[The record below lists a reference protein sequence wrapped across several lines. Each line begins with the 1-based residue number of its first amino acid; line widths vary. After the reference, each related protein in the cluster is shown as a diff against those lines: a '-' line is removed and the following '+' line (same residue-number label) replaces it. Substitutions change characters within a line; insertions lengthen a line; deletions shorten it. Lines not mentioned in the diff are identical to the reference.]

1 VQGYRDDGVVLRTQK
16 LGEADRIITLL
27 TRHNGRVR
35 AVARGVRRTKS
46 RFGARLEPFTHVDVM
61 VHSGRSLDVITQAEV
76 IRAYGTPLA
85 SNYPKYTAGTAMLE
99 TAERFTPVEKEPA
112 IRQFL
117 LLIGGLRALG
127 DAVDP
132 VGSADSSEP
141 GELAGSPVPVGPAV
155 PADRDDPAPAADDG
169 TPGTSGGAAGTSG
182 TPGDADGTHGP
193 SGDAEGSDAEGREG
207 PVGTPGT
214 GEAPR
219 DPRMVLDAYFLRSL
233 TFAGYA
239 PALEACARCG
249 ALSPAAVSGAAV
261 SGAAVSGIT
270 VPGITVPGIT
280 VPGTGAA
287 ADRERT
293 TGTTGTRGTRGTRGT
308 ERATGTSSAEYT
320 ERTEGP
326 PVGTKPLVAFAIPA
340 GGMVCA
346 GCRPPGAASPAP
358 QTVGLMVALLRG
370 DWEEAMRSER
380 RHRVEC
386 SGLVA
391 AYLQWHLEHS
401 IRSLRHVE
409 RA

>member
-1 VQGYRDDGVVLRTQK
+1 MQGYRDDGVVLRTQK

-35 AVARGVRRTKS
+35 AVAKGIRRTKS
-46 RFGARLEPFTHVDVM
+46 RFGGRLEPFTHVDVM
-61 VHSGRSLDVITQAEV
+61 VHHGRTLDIITQAEV

-85 SNYPKYTAGTAMLE
+85 SDYPKYTAGTAMLE

-117 LLIGGLRALG
+117 LLVGGLRALG
-127 DAVDP
+127 DAI
-132 VGSADSSEP
+132 GP
-141 GELAGSPVPVGPAV
+141 G
-155 PADRDDPAPAADDG
+155 APAAGELPGATDLAGDGDLVRGGGPTDRDGPIARDDRRADDG
-169 TPGTSGGAAGTSG
+169 DPAHGQPADHDDPG
-182 TPGDADGTHGP
+182 
-193 SGDAEGSDAEGREG
+193 AER
-207 PVGTPGT
+207 
-214 GEAPR
+214 APMVSR

-239 PALEACARCG
+239 PALEECSRCG
-249 ALSPAAVSGAAV
+249 
-261 SGAAVSGIT
+261 T
-270 VPGITVPGIT
+270 
-280 VPGTGAA
+280 PGTA
-287 ADRERT
+287 R
-293 TGTTGTRGTRGTRGT
+293 
-308 ERATGTSSAEYT
+308 
-320 ERTEGP
+320 
-326 PVGTKPLVAFAIPA
+326 PLVAFAVAA

-346 GCRPPGAASPAP
+346 DCKPPGAASPAP
-358 QTVGLMVALLRG
+358 PTVALMVLLLKG
-370 DWEEAMRSER
+370 DWDKAMRSER

>member
-1 VQGYRDDGVVLRTQK
+1 MALEAEQGVPRGSAASRKTRASRAGPRGSRTGLLGRVRDNGTVQGYRDDGVVLRTQK

-61 VHSGRSLDVITQAEV
+61 IHNGRSLDVITQVEV
-76 IRAYGTPLA
+76 IRAYGTRFVA
-85 SNYPKYTAGTAMLE
+85 DYPKYTAGTAMLE

-127 DAVDP
+127 DAVEPDDLSEGDLPEEAAGAETGEAGDVDDP
-132 VGSADSSEP
+132 RGVVSAEGRGEPDLSEP
-141 GELAGSPVPVGPAV
+141 GATGAVATGAGEEPP
-155 PADRDDPAPAADDG
+155 R
-169 TPGTSGGAAGTSG
+169 
-182 TPGDADGTHGP
+182 
-193 SGDAEGSDAEGREG
+193 
-207 PVGTPGT
+207 
-214 GEAPR
+214 EAPR

-239 PALEACARCG
+239 PALEECARCG
-249 ALSPAAVSGAAV
+249 AR
-261 SGAAVSGIT
+261 
-270 VPGITVPGIT
+270 
-280 VPGTGAA
+280 
-287 ADRERT
+287 D
-293 TGTTGTRGTRGTRGT
+293 
-308 ERATGTSSAEYT
+308 
-320 ERTEGP
+320 
-326 PVGTKPLVAFAIPA
+326 KPLVAFAVAA
-340 GGMVCA
+340 GGMACA
-346 GCRPPGAASPAP
+346 DCRLPGSASPAP
-358 QTVGLMVALLRG
+358 QTVALMVALLRG
-370 DWEEAMRSER
+370 DWDEAMRSER

>member
-1 VQGYRDDGVVLRTQK
+1 MQGYRDDGVVLRTQK

-35 AVARGVRRTKS
+35 AVAKGVRRTKS

-61 VHSGRSLDVITQAEV
+61 IHNGRSLDVITQAEV
-76 IRAYGTPLA
+76 IRAYGTPLVA
-85 SNYPKYTAGTAMLE
+85 DYPKYTAGTAMLE

-127 DAVDP
+127 DAVEP
-132 VGSADSSEP
+132 EP
-141 GELAGSPVPVGPAV
+141 G
-155 PADRDDPAPAADDG
+155 DPAADLAG
-169 TPGTSGGAAGTSG
+169 PGGSGRES
-182 TPGDADGTHGP
+182 P
-193 SGDAEGSDAEGREG
+193 SGEAGDPPGAVSAEGSGA
-207 PVGTPGT
+207 PA
-214 GEAPR
+214 GEPRDKQAADAPR

-239 PALEACARCG
+239 PALEECARCG
-249 ALSPAAVSGAAV
+249 AR
-261 SGAAVSGIT
+261 
-270 VPGITVPGIT
+270 
-280 VPGTGAA
+280 
-287 ADRERT
+287 D
-293 TGTTGTRGTRGTRGT
+293 
-308 ERATGTSSAEYT
+308 
-320 ERTEGP
+320 
-326 PVGTKPLVAFAIPA
+326 KPLVAFAVAA

-346 GCRPPGAASPAP
+346 GCRPPGSASPAP
-358 QTVGLMVALLRG
+358 PTVALMVALLRG
-370 DWEEAMRSER
+370 DWDEAMRSER